1 MDKDKN
7 KPHKSTLRRMTP
19 QLDNVMDIFRHIESS
34 DISGIRARNP
44 KGSNSKYASTGYGY
58 YQVIEGTLGDV
69 NRSVTADGLKPLTL
83 NSREEQ
89 HEAMRRLI
97 ISYDEFLRNDMG
109 VKNPTIA
116 DYYGVHFNGP
126 AGYKKIKQSSDKDS
140 IKNYVTNTAKEAN
153 PDMYSGSINDY
164 YKKVNAKITKAQSQ
178 LKKETPNRKA
188 ALHKEK
194 TGFDNG
200 TSTPIDLRQGEYK
213 GDGREVWDPNKSYFN
228 GTKLGEQNFDYVISK
243 ADGKAK
249 VLKANS
255 TNQVDIEGDYKPLE
269 YDYSKNLYDPNLDM
283 ALPNTPDGPNYQIQ
297 GTEGYGGNS
306 GFGADLFK
314 IQDVDNAKPQQI
326 NYAKANRKD
335 IATIGT
341 ALYNNP
347 NNPGSAVGNQDHLKV
362 NVDGKMIP
370 VDAQPL
376 QIDSAVTQAQDLLAA
391 NPTIPRNNASQQYK
405 LGGDMTN
412 KKVKNQNN
420 DSLISF
426 DAGGSHEE
434 NPLGGIPQNVNP
446 DGTQNTVEQGETKHK
461 DYVFSDSITILP
473 AEAEDLMLPEDIE
486 GMSYADASKFLNKA
500 LEENENDPIVK
511 RTVERQLENLKAG
524 NEKARLKVE
533 EQQLADQEYE
543 ANLQADK
550 IAEEQNA
557 NQGNV
562 PSESSGSGNFSPTG
576 EVNSSVPQQFSL
588 DGNVAPNVD
597 PNEQLLQ
604 NDSLPQQ
611 YELGGKML
619 ANGGYDNGLNEW
631 NSPYLTGQGN
641 PAGYNQTTYNLD
653 GNQTTS
659 NQNLNDSANALGSVA
674 GSVGGN
680 YGQAA
685 SGLASGGIAMKE
697 AFTLKDKVE
706 NGEKIDKGQVALK
719 GAAAGATIGGT
730 VGSVVPVIGTA
741 IGAAAG
747 AVIGGVSGLVVGN
760 SAQKKAERRRYQL
773 DKMDLTNSIS
783 DFRTGSGYMEG
794 DTKEFATGGD
804 LKDPYNR
811 GTGITYS
818 NFDDQAY
825 YDRIANPMNF
835 SLDNDNAIYDDTT
848 LDDLV
853 INTTASTPSTP
864 VAPVI
869 SSSTAGQAN
878 KQDAKEK
885 KAFSLPGG
893 NVLEYAGLYG
903 AYDQMKRLQNKP
915 NWEESYVSS
924 GLRYDPQFVD
934 ENLMANQIRAAGR
947 TTDRTIQ
954 DNANGSGAAA
964 RAGLIAS
971 AGKTGEALSDAY
983 IKTLEFNN
991 AQKQFAL
998 QNDNQLL
1005 ANRDAVINRQ
1015 TENNMNNEQAEYR
1028 LEQSARNNWYN
1039 SLAAYGRESAN
1050 KNIVENM
1057 TGYDIY
1063 GNRTGNSR
1071 TDQITKKVLEYLKNN
1086 NSNNQ

>member
-7 KPHKSTLRRMTP
+7 KPHKSTLRRITP
-19 QLDNVMDIFRHIESS
+19 QLDNVMDIFRYIESS
-34 DISGIRARNP
+34 DISGIRARSP

-58 YQVIEGTLGDV
+58 YQVLKPTLNDI
-69 NRSVTADGLKPLTL
+69 NKSVVADGLKPLTL
-83 NSREEQ
+83 NTREEQ

-97 ISYDEFLRNDMG
+97 ISYDEHLRNNMG
-109 VKNPTIA
+109 IKNPTIA

-126 AGYKKIKQSSDKDS
+126 AGYKKIKQGSGKDS
-140 IKNYVTNTAKEAN
+140 IKNYVNSDAVQAN
-153 PDMYSGSINDY
+153 LKMYGGTVDDY
-164 YKKVNAKITKAQSQ
+164 YKQVNKKISEAQSK
-178 LKKETPNRKA
+178 LKKEPTSRKQ
-188 ALHKEK
+188 ALYKEK

-200 TSTPIDLRQGEYK
+200 TSTPIDLRAGEYK
-213 GDGREVWDPNKSYFN
+213 GDGRETWDPNKSYFN
-228 GTKLGEQNFDYVISK
+228 GTKLGEHNFDYVISK
-243 ADGKAK
+243 TDGKAK

-335 IATIGT
+335 IATVGT

-362 NVDGKMIP
+362 NVDGKMVP

-391 NPTIPRNNASQQYK
+391 NPTIPRNNAQQQYE
-405 LGGDMTN
+405 LGGDMSTN

-434 NPLGGIPQNVNP
+434 NPLGGIPQNVNS

-486 GMSYADASKFLNKA
+486 GMTYAEASKFLNKA

-524 NEKARLKVE
+524 NEKARLKLE

-543 ANLQADK
+543 AKLQADK

-562 PSESSGSGNFSPTG
+562 PSEGSGSENFSPTG
-576 EVNSSVPQQFSL
+576 EVNQSVPQQFSL
-588 DGNVAPNVD
+588 DENMVPNIN
-597 PNEQLLQ
+597 PNEQLLE

-611 YELGGKML
+611 FRLGGKML
-619 ANGGYDNGLNEW
+619 FNGGYDDGIDPITGYQLTDNNVISAFSDDNQLTSNTYSSSDGVTS
-631 NSPYLTGQGN
+631 NSNTSYSDMGSATKTVAGTAGSTGQ
-641 PAGYNQTTYNLD
+641 A
-653 GNQTTS
+653 
-659 NQNLNDSANALGSVA
+659 
-674 GSVGGN
+674 VGGMV
-680 YGQAA
+680 
-685 SGLASGGIAMKE
+685 SGGLQMKE
-697 AFTLKDKVE
+697 AFSLKDKVE
-706 NGEKIDKGQVALK
+706 RGEKIDKGQVALK
-719 GAAAGATIGGT
+719 GAAAGATTGAAI
-730 VGSVVPVIGTA
+730 GSVIPGLGTA
-741 IGAAAG
+741 IGGAAG
-747 AVIGGVSGLVVGN
+747 AVIGGVSGLIVGN
-760 SAQKKAERRRYQL
+760 NAQKKSERRRDQL
-773 DKMDLTNSIS
+773 DTLKIGSAIS
-783 DFRTGSGYMEG
+783 DFRTGSGYKEG
-794 DTKEFATGGD
+794 DVKEFNGGGG
-804 LKDPYNR
+804 LR
-811 GTGITYS
+811 GTGVTYS
-818 NFDDQAY
+818 DFDDQEY
-825 YDRIANPMNF
+825 YDKIMNPMNF
-835 SLDNDNAIYDDTT
+835 SLDDGDNAIYDDTT

-853 INTTASTPSTP
+853 IDVNKPKPTT
-864 VAPVI
+864 PVI
-869 SSSTAGQAN
+869 SSSTASQSK
-878 KQDAKEK
+878 KQDDKEK

-903 AYDQMKRLQNKP
+903 AYDQMKRLQDKP
-915 NWEESYVSS
+915 DWEESYISS
-924 GLRYDPQFVD
+924 GLRYDPVLVD
-934 ENLMANQIRAAGR
+934 ENLMTNQIRAAGR
-947 TTDRTIQ
+947 TTDRIIQ

-983 IKTLEFNN
+983 IKALEFNA

-1005 ANRDAVINRQ
+1005 TNRDAIINKQ
-1015 TENNMNNEQAEYR
+1015 TENNMANQQAEYR

-1039 SLAAYGRESAN
+1039 SLAAFGRESAN

-1063 GNRTGNSR
+1063 GNRVGNSR
-1071 TDQITKKVLEYLKNN
+1071 VDVLAKKLRDLI
-1086 NSNNQ
+1086 NNQNNQ